1 MNPEA
6 FLRLSQLVRF
16 LLLGGLAAAI
26 NWLVRF
32 PLSILMP
39 FPAAVFLAYL
49 IGMSAGFTL
58 YRAYVFPSSAQPVTV
73 QIALFLAVN
82 ALGAVVVMGVSIGLL
97 DHLLP
102 LIGWWLLPEAVAHG
116 TGIAIGAVVNFLGHK
131 YLSFRV
137 ASARPPERAENLT

>member
-1 MNPEA
+1 MRPQA
-6 FLRLSQLVRF
+6 FLRLPQLVRF

-32 PLSILMP
+32 PLSLAMP
-39 FPAAVFLAYL
+39 FSAAVFVAYL

-58 YRAYVFPSSAQPVTV
+58 YRAYVFPNSPRPIAMQA
-73 QIALFLAVN
+73 ALFLIVN
-82 ALGAVVVMGVSIGLL
+82 AVGAVVVMTISVSLL
-97 DHLLP
+97 DHILP

-116 TGIAIGAVVNFLGHK
+116 TGIAVGAVVNFAGHK

-137 ASARPPERAENLT
+137 HPGRAGNLT